1 MIIRWIKNMKHG
13 ERRLLIP
20 EFVSVALW
28 TFLTLVPIDT
38 NVIAR
43 ESRANEKFCYPRL
56 TILRG
61 NGKSEHSFLYVTA
74 IFRVS
79 FSRRDIFLTLFLQKV
94 KRLTIFA
101 NVETGGCQKV
111 LRVTM
116 RTHFVQKPIKR
127 TECTGFCEF
136 LDFVASEGISFWR
149 FCFFLVTFPV
159 ARSSVLTMA
168 VLDPLSN
175 KGKIPPSPVLVLFP
189 PHAHFRFEMLINL
202 GSWT

>member
-38 NVIAR
+38 NVITR
-43 ESRANEKFCYPRL
+43 ESRANEKFCYPR
-56 TILRG
+56 
-61 NGKSEHSFLYVTA
+61 
-74 IFRVS
+74 
-79 FSRRDIFLTLFLQKV
+79 DIFWTLFLQKV

-116 RTHFVQKPIKR
+116 RTHFVEKPLKR

-159 ARSSVLTMA
+159 ACSSVLTLA

-175 KGKIPPSPVLVLFP
+175 K
-189 PHAHFRFEMLINL
+189 RFHLL
-202 GSWT
+202 LY

>member
-28 TFLTLVPIDT
+28 TFLTLVPKDT

-61 NGKSEHSFLYVTA
+61 NGWKVNIVFLYVTA

-79 FSRRDIFLTLFLQKV
+79 FSRRDIFWTLFLQKV

-116 RTHFVQKPIKR
+116 RTHFVEKPLKR

-159 ARSSVLTMA
+159 ACSSVLTLA

-175 KGKIPPSPVLVLFP
+175 K
-189 PHAHFRFEMLINL
+189 RFHLL
-202 GSWT
+202 LY